1 MENEEKSPEF
11 GRYLRTHRRSKGISL
26 EVVSQKTKITV
37 AILRQLEDE
46 ALDKL
51 PAPAFVKG
59 FIHAY
64 AEVVGV
70 DAQEAIRRYEETLA
84 PLVKSESASAALP
97 LDSLRT
103 VDRRS
108 WRPLIWAGLGCLLF
122 GVTAFFLI
130 RYFNAPEETP
140 PREMVSAAQTTDQ
153 GEEPVEA
160 PLPSETKST
169 DSEEIA
175 HRDEEIPEVETV
187 LTQADI
193 PATVA
198 EEESVKVGAPDTLPQ
213 APIPDAQEAAAAPQ
227 ETITTESAPAVE
239 EMVLDITAIERT
251 WLRVTIDQE
260 RTKEVTIDPQDKI
273 TLKAQKQFDLFI
285 GNAGGIKLELD
296 GKAVDVPGGSGKV
309 AKMRLP

>member
-26 EVVSQKTKITV
+26 EVVSQKTKITM
-37 AILRQLEDE
+37 ASLRHLEDE
-46 ALDKL
+46 ELDKL

-70 DAQEAIRRYEETLA
+70 DAQEAVRRYEEMLA
-84 PLVKSESASAALP
+84 LLERREPGAVVLP
-97 LDSLRT
+97 LDPLST
-103 VDRRS
+103 AGRRS
-108 WRPLIWAGLGCLLF
+108 LRPLIWAGLGCLLL
-122 GVTAFFLI
+122 GAAAFFLI
-130 RYFNAPEETP
+130 RQFSAPEETP
-140 PREMVSAAQTTDQ
+140 PQEMVSANRTIDK
-153 GEEPVEA
+153 GEEPVDA
-160 PLPSETKST
+160 PLLPETEGTDAEDIPNRDEKTSEVEDGSGQVETPAAEADQELPKVAGA
-169 DSEEIA
+169 EIA
-175 HRDEEIPEVETV
+175 PH
-187 LTQADI
+187 
-193 PATVA
+193 
-198 EEESVKVGAPDTLPQ
+198 APD
-213 APIPDAQEAAAAPQ
+213 PDSQVAAATQQ
-227 ETITTESAPAVE
+227 ETSKTEPAPAVE
-239 EMVLDITAIERT
+239 EMVLVITAIERT

-273 TLKAQKQFDLFI
+273 TLKAQEQFELFI

>member
-37 AILRQLEDE
+37 ASLRHLEDE
-46 ALDKL
+46 ELDKL

-70 DAQEAIRRYEETLA
+70 DAQEAVRRYEDMLA
-84 PLVKSESASAALP
+84 PLAEREPGAVALP
-97 LDSLRT
+97 LDSLST
-103 VDRRS
+103 VGRRS
-108 WRPLIWAGLGCLLF
+108 WRPMIWAGLGCLLF
-122 GVTAFFLI
+122 GVAVFFLI
-130 RYFNAPEETP
+130 RQFNAPEETP
-140 PREMVSAAQTTDQ
+140 PPEMVSTPQTSDQ
-153 GEEPVEA
+153 GEEPVVES
-160 PLPSETKST
+160 LPPETKGT
-169 DSEEIA
+169 DPEEMPN
-175 HRDEEIPEVETV
+175 RDEEMLEVEV
-187 LTQADI
+187 GSNQADT
-193 PATVA
+193 PVA
-198 EEESVKVGAPDTLPQ
+198 ETDQEPVGVGAPETLPQ
-213 APIPDAQEAAAAPQ
+213 APIPDTQEAVAAPQ
-227 ETITTESAPAVE
+227 ETIATEPAPAVE
-239 EMVLDITAIERT
+239 EMVLIITAIERT

-260 RTKEVTIDPQDKI
+260 IAKEVTIDPQDKI
-273 TLKAQKQFDLFI
+273 TLKAQKQFELFI